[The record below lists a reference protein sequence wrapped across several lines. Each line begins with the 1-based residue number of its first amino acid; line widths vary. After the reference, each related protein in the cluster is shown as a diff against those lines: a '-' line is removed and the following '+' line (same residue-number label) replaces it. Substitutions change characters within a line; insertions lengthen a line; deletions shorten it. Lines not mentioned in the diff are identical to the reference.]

1 MAVIIILF
9 LLKKLQVLNT
19 ALMSLVSLFF
29 FLNKMYPFPSDTAKK
44 KKKKKT
50 GGAKIDTSED
60 IQENM
65 SRNRMAFPK
74 EAFQKCLH
82 KDSPIRRV
90 SRLRLFSVA
99 SNV

>member
-44 KKKKKT
+44 KKKD
-50 GGAKIDTSED
+50 GGGG
-60 IQENM
+60 
-65 SRNRMAFPK
+65 
-74 EAFQKCLH
+74 
-82 KDSPIRRV
+82 KD
-90 SRLRLFSVA
+90 
-99 SNV
+99 